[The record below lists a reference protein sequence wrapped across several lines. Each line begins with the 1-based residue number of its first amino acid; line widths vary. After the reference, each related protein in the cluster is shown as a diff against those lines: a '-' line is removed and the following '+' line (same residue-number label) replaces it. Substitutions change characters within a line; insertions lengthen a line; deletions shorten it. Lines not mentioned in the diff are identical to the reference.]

1 MRIGYW
7 KFGFGVCLFFG
18 IWLLVILIAGC
29 AGPSAT
35 TNKVGDVTFAVSIQ
49 PDPPRVGDNT
59 LKIKLTD
66 AGGKVMNAE
75 MVHITYTMPAMGG
88 MPAMRSESHANLA
101 GDEYQTTLSLSMLG
115 TWDLRVEAHIQGKP
129 HLAADYKITTG
140 TKGITY
146 VSGSSAAKG
155 EIDLSKETNVVK
167 LSPDEEKMVGVRTEP
182 AARRKLAKEI
192 RTVGI
197 VAYDPDLYVAQEEF
211 IGALKLNDTGLAE
224 ASKKRLQILGMS
236 EEQIAEL
243 EKSGKP
249 QSNLL
254 LPEGKVW
261 VYANFYEYEAA
272 WLKEGAGAAV
282 RATVDPAEEYSGKIS
297 ALEPI
302 VKNETRTIQAKIEV
316 DNPKLAL
323 KPNMYVDV
331 YLRAELPAALAVPSE
346 AVLDTGI
353 RKLVYV
359 DKGDGIYVGREVKI
373 GPEASG
379 YIPILAGISPGDKV
393 VSKANFLIDSQSK
406 LTGGASALY
415 GGAAKEVHQH

>member
-1 MRIGYW
+1 MRIVKWLGLGGQFGHW
-7 KFGFGVCLFFG
+7 KLVIG
-18 IWLLVILIAGC
+18 ISFVILVWSLVILAGC
-29 AGPSAT
+29 APSGKT
-35 TNKVGDVTFAVSIQ
+35 EPQKKVLFYRNPMNPEITSPVPRKDEMGMDYVPVYEEKI
-49 PDPPRVGDNT
+49 PP
-59 LKIKLTD
+59 
-66 AGGKVMNAE
+66 
-75 MVHITYTMPAMGG
+75 
-88 MPAMRSESHANLA
+88 
-101 GDEYQTTLSLSMLG
+101 
-115 TWDLRVEAHIQGKP
+115 
-129 HLAADYKITTG
+129 
-140 TKGITY
+140 
-146 VSGSSAAKG
+146 KG
-155 EIDLSKETNVVK
+155 EVDLSKETNIVR
-167 LSPDEEKMVGVRTEP
+167 LSEEEEKIIGVQAEP

-211 IGALKLNDTGLAE
+211 VGALKLNDADLVET
-224 ASKKRLQILGMS
+224 SRKRLRILGMS
-236 EEQIAEL
+236 EEQIAGL
-243 EKSGKP
+243 ERSGEP

-272 WLKEGAGAAV
+272 WLKEGARVAV
-282 RATVDPAEEYSGKIS
+282 RSTADPAEEYPGRVA

-302 VKNETRTIQAKIEV
+302 VKGETRTIQAKIEV

-331 YLRAELPAALAVPSE
+331 YLKAELPAALAVPSE

-359 DKGDGIYVGREVKI
+359 DKGEGIYVGREVKT

-379 YIPILAGISPGDKV
+379 YIPILAGVSPGEKV

-415 GGAAKEVHQH
+415 GGAAKEVNRH